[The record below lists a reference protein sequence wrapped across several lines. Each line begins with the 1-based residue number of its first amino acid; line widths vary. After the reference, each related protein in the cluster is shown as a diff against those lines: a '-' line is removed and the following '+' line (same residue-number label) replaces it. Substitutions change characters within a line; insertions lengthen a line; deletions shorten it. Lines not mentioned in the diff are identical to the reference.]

1 MPDVSGAA
9 TTLGVTTEALT
20 AAIGSFPPDYEQAA
34 ATLGLPAADV
44 QAAVE
49 ASLGAMRG
57 ERREA
62 GEQGGAFNV
71 ASLATFGQVLLPM
84 AVVIAGVTAMRGLWE
99 WRRRHRQPAEA

>member
-1 MPDVSGAA
+1 
-9 TTLGVTTEALT
+9 
-20 AAIGSFPPDYEQAA
+20 
-34 ATLGLPAADV
+34 
-44 QAAVE
+44 
-49 ASLGAMRG
+49 MRG

-84 AVVIAGVTAMRGLWE
+84 AVVIAPGVGSAIRGLWE